1 MSKLLIEYEGTYD
14 LKESVC
20 ENKIMSGRTL
30 VRDLGDFVTYGL
42 TLNENPKVNI
52 KRVDDKGCVIQEIND
67 VSLSISENENKQKI
81 LDNLAA
87 LLRKSL

>member
-1 MSKLLIEYEGTYD
+1 MAKLLIEYEGTYD

-20 ENKIMSGRTL
+20 KNKIMSGRTL
-30 VRDLGDFVTYGL
+30 VRDFVTYGL

-52 KRVDDKGCVIQEIND
+52 KRVNDKGCVIQEIND
-67 VSLSISENENKQKI
+67 VSLSISENENRQKI